1 MRTTISVLGWIAVLM
16 GIIHI
21 LFVFPINEFRLGH
34 MWFIGSGIAILFAGI
49 INLLGQTSQKN
60 KWYSTPEQALDSF
73 SAASCGVLNPVKNK
87 TSFIL
92 VLFANFIMCFLFIVG
107 TMVLHEPQ
115 VYFGIVLFAALAV
128 LTVLM
133 KRSST
138 SL

>member
-1 MRTTISVLGWIAVLM
+1 MRTTILALGWIAVLM

-60 KWYSTPEQALDSF
+60 K
-73 SAASCGVLNPVKNK
+73 
-87 TSFIL
+87 TSFTL
-92 VLFANFIMCFLFIVG
+92 VLFANVIMCFLFIVG